1 MVQGVGGNCYRAI
14 IQGSGGV
21 KNGCAPRECP
31 LVLARRD
38 RPARVEPQAMAAR
51 GRDVSTSSMHRY
63 VLSYAI
69 RHPAAGLLARARA
82 RRRKSLRTYCWLAL
96 LLYECWKPDMPACCE
111 RIECACARRRR
122 TSRPLGGEPNG
133 CLIVSVSRGSSWA
146 PTSGVHLLALSLA
159 LPHERRHAS
168 AWSRDSQVPVRR
180 SWAATEPSMPSDSI
194 RPKASCVAP
203 LVLAGWPGWL
213 WPVRWDGMR
222 YAVGVN

>member
-1 MVQGVGGNCYRAI
+1 M
-14 IQGSGGV
+14 
-21 KNGCAPRECP
+21 
-31 LVLARRD
+31 LD
-38 RPARVEPQAMAAR
+38 RQR
-51 GRDVSTSSMHRY
+51 
-63 VLSYAI
+63 
-69 RHPAAGLLARARA
+69 
-82 RRRKSLRTYCWLAL
+82 
-96 LLYECWKPDMPACCE
+96 
-111 RIECACARRRR
+111 
-122 TSRPLGGEPNG
+122 
-133 CLIVSVSRGSSWA
+133 VSRKLLGTHKRSAS
-146 PTSGVHLLALSLA
+146 TLALSLA

>member
-1 MVQGVGGNCYRAI
+1 M
-14 IQGSGGV
+14 
-21 KNGCAPRECP
+21 
-31 LVLARRD
+31 ARRD

-69 RHPAAGLLARARA
+69 RHPAAVLLARARA
-82 RRRKSLRTYCWLAL
+82 RRRKGLRSYCWLAL
-96 LLYECWKPDMPACCE
+96 LLYDCWKPDMPASCE

-133 CLIVSVSRGSSWA
+133 CLIVTMSRGSSWA
-146 PTSGVHLLALSLA
+146 PASGVHLLLLPSLSLSIMDVGT
-159 LPHERRHAS
+159 RRPGPETARS
-168 AWSRDSQVPVRR
+168 PCVRR
-180 SWAATEPSMPSDSI
+180 SWAATEPSMPSDSM

-213 WPVRWDGMR
+213 WPVRCG
-222 YAVGVN
+222 AVCSGRELMSCDQGGTSSLRLATSGGVK

>member
-146 PTSGVHLLALSLA
+146 PTSGVHLLLPSVSLSLMNVGT
-159 LPHERRHAS
+159 RRPGPETARS
-168 AWSRDSQVPVRR
+168 PCVGAGLRR
-180 SWAATEPSMPSDSI
+180 SRRCRPTRFDPKRAAS
-194 RPKASCVAP
+194 RH
-203 LVLAGWPGWL
+203 
-213 WPVRWDGMR
+213 
-222 YAVGVN
+222 